1 MPGPRAI
8 QRLCKHGNG
17 TSITI
22 PRVMLTIKG
31 WLPGEYILVESIDDE
46 SFRLRRPR
54 ADDFGPSM
62 HRAMLP
68 AQPGPA
74 QP

>member
-1 MPGPRAI
+1 LPGPRAI

-22 PRVMLTIKG
+22 PRVMLQLKG
-31 WLPGEYILVESIDDE
+31 WLPGEYILVEDIDGE

-54 ADDFGPSM
+54 ADDFGPTFN
-62 HRAMLP
+62 RAMLP